1 MFRAYASF
9 LLHLTPEAQ
18 RRLPRLDFQATQ
30 AVFRAAVTHA
40 AGGVTPVTALI
51 KGEHV
56 TITSREREDGVV
68 IFVLD
73 HNPAVPTSMPRPNRS
88 CL

>member
-9 LLHLTPEAQ
+9 QLHLTPEMQ

-40 AGGVTPVTALI
+40 AGGTVPVTAVI

-68 IFVLD
+68 IIVLE
-73 HNPAVPTSMPRPNRS
+73 HNPAAPTSTPRLNRS
-88 CL
+88 C